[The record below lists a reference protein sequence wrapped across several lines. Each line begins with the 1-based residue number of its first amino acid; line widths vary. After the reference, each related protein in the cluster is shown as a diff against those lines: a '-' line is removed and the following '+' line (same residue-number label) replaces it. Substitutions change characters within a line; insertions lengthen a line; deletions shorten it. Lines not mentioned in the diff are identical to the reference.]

1 MSLHDDERLLA
12 AVAAALGETIALV
25 RRRGFHIDSRLGGS
39 KRQLAGSRFRPA
51 TDDGDLAGY
60 GIDWDAGDDSRLQ
73 RRARRLTGRRLRRRV
88 A

>member
-1 MSLHDDERLLA
+1 
-12 AVAAALGETIALV
+12 VP
-25 RRRGFHIDSRLGGS
+25 
-39 KRQLAGSRFRPA
+39 LAGSRCRPA
-51 TDDGDLAGY
+51 TDDGDDALDLAAY